1 MNFFKKALPYIIS
14 AVVGIAVFIIIICVK
29 KIWNADSPYVAAQI
43 LSDGF
48 FVPGVLLAGAGLIIF
63 ASNGGA
69 FDMLAYAIIRLFD
82 LFKKDVRNR
91 KYKDYYE
98 YREARKG
105 KKRGLAFMLIVG
117 SVFIILAVIFLIVYL
132 KTAPKDSNETFVA
145 MVLFTA

>member
-1 MNFFKKALPYIIS
+1 MNYFKKSLPYIIS
-14 AVVGIAVFIIIICVK
+14 ALAGIAVFIIIICVK
-29 KIWNADSPYVAAQI
+29 KIWNADGTYVVMQI

-48 FVPGVLLAGAGLIIF
+48 FVPGVFLAGAGLIIF

-82 LFKKDVRNR
+82 LFKKDVRNK

-117 SVFIILAVIFLIVYL
+117 CVFIILAVIFLIVYL
-132 KTAPKDSNETFVA
+132 KTAPAESNETFGA
-145 MVLFTA
+145 TVLFTA